1 MEAAPQL
8 HNYIIFYVPK
18 HFAAPIGVGQNLEPG
33 ITAPQNSRFKTTT
46 PRFMY
51 RSTTTVQRRTRSQQT
66 VVTARRVD
74 SPAHELLNDHHTLA
88 TSAPKQPP
96 HEGPHVLHRASKN
109 ATSHSERQ
117 EEPIQFWL
125 TRHRNQKGRSH
136 IIFHQNT
143 SGSPVSRRADTS
155 KAVGNRD

>member
-51 RSTTTVQRRTRSQQT
+51 RSTTTVQRRMRSYKQLCHSTKGRFASAQTSQRPSHTRYLSTEAAATRGTPHTTSSQQKCHESPGT
-66 VVTARRVD
+66 TGRTHPVLVD
-74 SPAHELLNDHHTLA
+74 MTREP
-88 TSAPKQPP
+88 
-96 HEGPHVLHRASKN
+96 EGPVPHKFS
-109 ATSHSERQ
+109 TE
-117 EEPIQFWL
+117 
-125 TRHRNQKGRSH
+125 
-136 IIFHQNT
+136 HQWEF
-143 SGSPVSRRADTS
+143 SFSRGS
-155 KAVGNRD
+155 

>member
-18 HFAAPIGVGQNLEPG
+18 HFAAPIGVGPNLGPG

-46 PRFMY
+46 PHFMY

-66 VVTARRVD
+66 IVSQHEGSIRQRTNF
-74 SPAHELLNDHHTLA
+74 SPTIAHA

-125 TRHRNQKGRSH
+125 TRHGNQKGRSH
-136 IIFHQNT
+136 IIFTRTPLEVRFLEGQI
-143 SGSPVSRRADTS
+143 PQRQ
-155 KAVGNRD
+155 